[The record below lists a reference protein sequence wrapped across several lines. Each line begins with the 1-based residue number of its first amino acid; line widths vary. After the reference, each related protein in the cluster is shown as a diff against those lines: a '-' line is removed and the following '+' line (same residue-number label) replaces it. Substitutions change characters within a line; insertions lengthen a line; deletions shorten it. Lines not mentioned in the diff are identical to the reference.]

1 MFRWNTG
8 VFRWNTRVCLLGCL
22 VRGGLSQECFVR
34 RRLPVYGVPQVGDNL
49 SLHGMR
55 CLVRSVLLGVSCSE
69 CLARRVGSVLLAC
82 KVWGLMRWGGCDG
95 VGVAARR
102 MCDSRVCGSCVCGL
116 CVRVVVVRVVVV
128 DCVCEL

>member
-1 MFRWNTG
+1 
-8 VFRWNTRVCLLGCL
+8 
-22 VRGGLSQECFVR
+22 
-34 RRLPVYGVPQVGDNL
+34 
-49 SLHGMR
+49 
-55 CLVRSVLLGVSCSE
+55 
-69 CLARRVGSVLLAC
+69 VLLAC